1 ATRVGDSDGKM
12 PGLGPFQN
20 PVDVAAPTPI
30 ALSLVDAV
38 GCEQASL
45 DILAVAG
52 DGRQSRGE
60 REPRNLHT
68 LRKEQTIHRHDDGL
82 HLFLSQSS
90 ESGSEPPPGNGPPGP
105 HPPAPGARGDA
116 RP

>member
-1 ATRVGDSDGKM
+1 GFRFARR
-12 PGLGPFQN
+12 LGPGWDLARKTARLGALQN
-20 PVDVAAPTPI
+20 PVDVAGPTPI

-52 DGRQSRGE
+52 DGRQSRRE
-60 REPRNLHT
+60 REPRHLHT

-82 HLFLSQSS
+82 HLFLSESS
-90 ESGSEPPPGNGPPGP
+90 ASRS
-105 HPPAPGARGDA
+105 AP
-116 RP
+116 